1 MKAFRSHALASLAF
15 CACLWPVQAVEA
27 EGSDEIVVEGR
38 REESVLESG
47 EWLVTVS
54 RSYHF
59 GESLDGR
66 KVVPAIGRGRDWRFC
81 LPDTQVEALVTL
93 LTGEGRAKTAGTT
106 HCPKLRVR
114 VGEGH
119 LRATQT
125 CLGGNVTTVD
135 RNTDLAT
142 TGRTKL
148 ILTVSGKYD
157 PRQFRLDFYDRR
169 EFAFPPDKPQHKPDL
184 TRWSVTGRHLGA
196 CPSHSDKSD
205 AP

>member
-1 MKAFRSHALASLAF
+1 MTLFRSHALAVLALGAF
-15 CACLWPVQAVEA
+15 LWPVQAVEA
-27 EGSDEIVVEGR
+27 EGSDEIIVEGR

-66 KVVPAIGRGRDWRFC
+66 TAVPAVGRDRDWRFC
-81 LPDTQVEALVTL
+81 IPETQVEALVTL
-93 LTGEGRAKTAGTT
+93 LTGEGRSETAGTT
-106 HCPKLRVR
+106 HCPKLQVR
-114 VGEGH
+114 VGEGR

-135 RNTDLAT
+135 RDTDLAT
-142 TGRTKL
+142 TQRTKL

-157 PRQFRLDFYDRR
+157 TRQFRLDFDDRR
-169 EFAFPPDKPQHKPDL
+169 EFALPSRPQRKPDL

-196 CPSHSDKSD
+196 CPSRSGASD